1 MKPHSE
7 MAAMHEVESELE
19 THDRAEM
26 AAKREAERMSAE
38 GEPSAPELASRG
50 CDEATNAPVDDGI

>member
-1 MKPHSE
+1 

-26 AAKREAERMSAE
+26 AAKCEAERMSAE
-38 GEPSAPELASRG
+38 GEPSAPELASHG
-50 CDEATNAPVDDGI
+50 CDEATDAPKDGGI